1 MKKLDSFIKK
11 RRDIAKYYLSKIKNE
26 NIILPTYENELS
38 SSYHLFIIRKLT
50 NRNEFFSF
58 LRESNIFCQLHYI
71 PIYRHPF
78 YKKLGYDPNNFSN
91 SESYYDQALS
101 IPIHQKLS
109 ESQMNYIVEVI
120 NNYDK

>member
-1 MKKLDSFIKK
+1 MPS
-11 RRDIAKYYLSKIKNE
+11 
-26 NIILPTYENELS
+26 YEDEKS

-58 LRESNIFCQLHYI
+58 LRENNIFCQLHYI

-78 YKKLGYDPNNFSN
+78 YKKIGYDPNNFPN

-109 ESQMNYIVEVI
+109 ESQINYIVETI
-120 NNYDK
+120 NNYDQ